1 MDMESKWKGRVKR
14 MHAEKAFSEVER
26 AAEALSEAVGFRN
39 T

>member
-1 MDMESKWKGRVKR
+1 MESTWKGRVKR